1 MIKKFSENDSRVL
14 FKYKIKLYDYEI
26 TYLFHKIFTFR
37 HIYLRFNCCLFL
49 DGRRLP
55 TNRRQRVFPN
65 GTLQIEQVQ
74 RHEDEGNY
82 VCSARATDS
91 PSVEGSLKITVKGK
105 HKNI

>member
-1 MIKKFSENDSRVL
+1 MFV
-14 FKYKIKLYDYEI
+14 
-26 TYLFHKIFTFR
+26 
-37 HIYLRFNCCLFL
+37 L

-105 HKNI
+105 NKIFYRRGSALFAFSS